1 MRAVMVKFSSPEAD
15 HSPCG
20 SPCPSSAVQAG
31 GLFEL
36 TGARVIR
43 RSMPVTQLAPW
54 TTKFPASKPIV
65 EYLYI
70 CIIEATWRLRLRL
83 DKQKSRRGRH
93 PFLQTLLAVTGR
105 AKCQIARPI
114 VAIVD
119 DDDAVGNAIEVLM
132 RSIGL
137 VAQAFSSGEEFLR
150 SPELSRTGCLV
161 VDFDMPKMT
170 GLDLHNNLS
179 RLGKEIPTVLI
190 TAYPSDDIRARALQ
204 AGIICYLPKPF
215 DESDLLNCIQT
226 ALDRAKGNRGA
237 P

>member
-1 MRAVMVKFSSPEAD
+1 
-15 HSPCG
+15 
-20 SPCPSSAVQAG
+20 
-31 GLFEL
+31 
-36 TGARVIR
+36 
-43 RSMPVTQLAPW
+43 MPI
-54 TTKFPASKPIV
+54 S
-65 EYLYI
+65 
-70 CIIEATWRLRLRL
+70 
-83 DKQKSRRGRH
+83 G
-93 PFLQTLLAVTGR
+93 
-105 AKCQIARPI
+105 PI

-119 DDDAVGNAIEVLM
+119 DDQAVGNAIKVLM

-137 VAQAFSSGEEFLR
+137 VGQAYSSGEEFLR

-215 DESDLLNCIQT
+215 DESDLLKCIQT
-226 ALDRAKGNRGA
+226 ALGRAKGNRGA
-237 P
+237 T